1 MAKFVLELLHHVD
14 EKETSWL
21 RGGKMSVPSDYR
33 TLLKGDVFHLV
44 TIKDLQVMESH
55 HQTVLE
61 DANGEFQ

>member
-1 MAKFVLELLHHVD
+1 
-14 EKETSWL
+14 
-21 RGGKMSVPSDYR
+21 MSVPSDYR

-61 DANGEFQ
+61 DAIGEFQ